1 MKTSITTLSTALTLV
16 AALPVA
22 VAAQLPQASA
32 AALGMGY
39 NMTASARG
47 FAAVANNPAGLGHS
61 SSPDFSL
68 AIPALATEAGVGPV
82 TLSDLVD
89 WEGQVVPVSTK
100 EDWLDRITASG
111 GQTGLVGAGATPI
124 ALSIGPVG
132 FQLSAVAGGELSLAP
147 DAAEL
152 LLFGNAGR
160 TGTPEDFELAGSSL
174 DGFVLSTAALSYGRQ
189 VSPGLHF
196 GVTGKYTMGNVLI
209 VGRDT
214 GSMAG
219 TSPLGVELQ
228 FPVVLPRT
236 ENSEHNHGTGIGF
249 DVGALWEGP
258 TVTLGATIQNIV
270 HTFDWKL
277 DHLSYIPG
285 EALFNQ
291 DTTTSDFDEQPASDA
306 PASMLEVVAG
316 RTIEP
321 VYSVGAE
328 WRPNSLLRLQGDIR
342 KRASGGL
349 ELGPEF
355 HAGVGAELSAL
366 SFLPLRAHFGV
377 VSGGVQVG
385 GGASLVL
392 GPVNVSGAGA
402 LRTREGES
410 ALLGMLTL
418 SFGAN

>member
-1 MKTSITTLSTALTLV
+1 MKTTIKTLSTALALL
-16 AALPVA
+16 AAVPV
-22 VAAQLPQASA
+22 VVTAQLPQASA

-47 FAAVANNPAGLGHS
+47 FAAVANNPAGLGHAA
-61 SSPDFSL
+61 SPGFSL
-68 AIPALATEAGVGPV
+68 AIPALATEAGVGPI

-89 WEGQVVPVSTK
+89 WEGQVVPVPTK
-100 EDWLDRITASG
+100 VDWLARVTASG
-111 GQTGLVGAGATPI
+111 GQSGVAGVGVTPL
-124 ALSIGPVG
+124 ALSLGPVG
-132 FQLSAVAGGELSLAP
+132 FQLSGVAGGELRLAP

-160 TGTPEDFELAGSSL
+160 TGTPGDFDLAGSAL
-174 DGFVLSTAALSYGRQ
+174 DAFVLSTAALSYGLQ
-189 VSPGLHF
+189 VSPRFHL
-196 GVTGKYTMGNVLI
+196 GVTGKYTMGNALV
-209 VGRDT
+209 VGRDM
-214 GSMAG
+214 GSLVGA
-219 TSPLGVELQ
+219 SPLGVELQ
-228 FPVVLPRT
+228 FPVVRSRT
-236 ENSEHNHGTGIGF
+236 EESEYDHGTGFGF

-258 TVTLGATIQNIV
+258 VVTLGATIQNVV
-270 HTFDWKL
+270 HTFEWKL
-277 DHLSYIPG
+277 DGLTYIPG

-291 DTTTSDFDEQPASDA
+291 DTTTSDFDEQPASAA

-321 VYSVGAE
+321 VFSVGAE

-342 KRASGGL
+342 KRTSGGL
-349 ELGPEF
+349 ELGPDL
-355 HAGVGAELSAL
+355 HVGVGAELLAL
-366 SFLPLRAHFGV
+366 PILPLRAHFSV

-402 LRTREGES
+402 LRTREGEN
-410 ALLGMLTL
+410 ALLAMFTL